1 MDGMPKE
8 AVYAMVGIGGFML
21 IFMIFMMRRSFR
33 KAGEARN
40 AAKAGIESLGLQM
53 VRQEGARTRSEG
65 AYKGRP
71 AWLET
76 DGSAIMN
83 MGNAAY
89 GVGLAAHFISPAL
102 SDHTR
107 DEMNRKLGRMAKS
120 GMDQAPMQLR
130 FGVTLPAARGN
141 AEIRK
146 EVFPGATA
154 LGNGLHV
161 RADGELAAVIARP
174 DVASAVSATQ
184 FDVITVD
191 GAQAC
196 AIWIPPNKEY
206 QRHMAQGGFTQIAD
220 RTLAA
225 LAALA
230 S

>member
-1 MDGMPKE
+1 MPKE

-33 KAGEARN
+33 KAGEAR
-40 AAKAGIESLGLQM
+40 AAGRAGIESLGLAM
-53 VRQEGARTRSEG
+53 VKQDGAQTRSEG
-65 AYKGRP
+65 AFQGRP

-83 MGNAAY
+83 MGNAAF

-102 SDHTR
+102 SEHTR
-107 DEMNRKLGRMAKS
+107 EDMNRKLGRMAKS

-130 FGVTLPAARGN
+130 FGVTLAAARGT
-141 AEIRK
+141 AEVRK
-146 EVFPGATA
+146 EAFPGATA

-161 RADGELAAVIARP
+161 RADGELPGVIARP
-174 DVASAVSATQ
+174 DVASTLAAAQ

-196 AIWIPPNKEY
+196 AIWIPPNKDY
-206 QRHMAQGGFTQIAD
+206 QRQMAQGGFTQIAE

-225 LAALA
+225 LAALG
-230 S
+230 